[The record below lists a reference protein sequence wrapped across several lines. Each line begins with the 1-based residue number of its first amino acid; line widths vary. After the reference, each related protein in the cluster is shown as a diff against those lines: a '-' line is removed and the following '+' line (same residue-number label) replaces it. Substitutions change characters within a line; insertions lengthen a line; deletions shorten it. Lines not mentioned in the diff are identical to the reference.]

1 MKDIKSEGRCM
12 DANRD
17 EIAKLNQQP
26 VGVTKQPVGVAKQ
39 QVGLSDENADSSFCH
54 SKCRG
59 KFFQLA

>member
-1 MKDIKSEGRCM
+1 MN
-12 DANRD
+12 ANRD

-26 VGVTKQPVGVAKQ
+26 VGVTKQQVGVAKQ